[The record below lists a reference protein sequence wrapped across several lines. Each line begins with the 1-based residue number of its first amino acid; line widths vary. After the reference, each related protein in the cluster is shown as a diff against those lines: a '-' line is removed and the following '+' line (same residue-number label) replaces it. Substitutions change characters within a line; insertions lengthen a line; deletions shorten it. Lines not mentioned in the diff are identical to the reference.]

1 LPMEFN
7 SLVFLFLFLPLA
19 LLFHFILRP
28 EARKISLV
36 VISLFF
42 YSWGEGEHL
51 LLLILLLIIN
61 YYLAGFIE
69 KQKNVKKKKQI
80 FISAISFNLILLV
93 GFKYSYFLA
102 ENSGIHLKPFP
113 IPIGISFITF
123 MFISYLVDVYRQTA
137 ATTAGFSEFA
147 LYISFFPKLISGPI
161 TLYHRFYPQIKKQS
175 ISTADFSE
183 GIRRF
188 ILGLGKKVL
197 IADYLSISVNCIFS
211 IPSQE
216 LNASLAWLGIV
227 NYTLQIYFDFSGYSD
242 MAIGL
247 GKMLGFTIPENFN
260 FPYLSASIKEFWKRW
275 HITLGEWLQ
284 NYLFLPIAYGILRR
298 IPRKRLLGIR
308 TEHWAYHAGIFTTF
322 LLCGIWHGANWTFMA
337 WGVYYGILLMV
348 EHAGW
353 GKFMKKRMPRIIRIL
368 YSLLLVMFGWVI
380 FRSPNL
386 PYAFGYIRALLGQG
400 GGDGTL
406 FYPALYLSS
415 KLWVMMIIGI
425 VGSFPVMGQLHAR
438 MKSSLDRMPTT
449 STRCRIVFCHG
460 YNLVSSLF
468 LTAVILASVMVMAT
482 GTFNAFIYFR
492 F

>member
-1 LPMEFN
+1 MEFN
-7 SLVFLFLFLPLA
+7 SLIFLFLFLPLA
-19 LLFHFILRP
+19 LLFHFVLKP
-28 EARKISLV
+28 EARNIYLV

-61 YYLAGFIE
+61 YYLAGKIE
-69 KQKNVKKKKQI
+69 KQRNTVRKKHI
-80 FISAISFNLILLV
+80 FIASVSFNLFILI
-93 GFKYSYFLA
+93 GYKYSHFLA
-102 ENSGIHLKPFP
+102 DNSGIHLKPFP

-123 MFISYLVDVYRQTA
+123 LFISYLVDVYRQTA
-137 ATTAGFSEFA
+137 ATAAGFSEFA

-161 TLYHRFYPQIKKQS
+161 TLYHRFYPEIKKQS
-175 ISTADFSE
+175 ISTADFSD
-183 GIRRF
+183 GVRRF

-197 IADYLSISVNCIFS
+197 IADYLSISVNGIFS
-211 IPSQE
+211 IPAQN
-216 LNASLAWLGIV
+216 LNAPLAWLGIV

-260 FPYLSASIKEFWKRW
+260 FPYLSTSIKEFWKRW

-284 NYLFLPIAYGILRR
+284 NYLFLPIAYGILRHT
-298 IPRKRLLGIR
+298 PRKQLLGIR
-308 TEHWAYHAGIFTTF
+308 TEHWAYHAGIFATF

-368 YSLLLVMFGWVI
+368 YALLLVMFGWVI

-386 PYAFGYIRALLGQG
+386 PYAFGYIRALLGLG
-400 GGDGTL
+400 SGDGTL
-406 FYPALYLSS
+406 FCPALYLSR
-415 KLWVMMIIGI
+415 KLWVVMIIGI
-425 VGSFPVMGQLHAR
+425 AGSFPVMGQLHVR
-438 MKSSLDRMPTT
+438 LKSRLDRIPAT
-449 STRCRIVFCHG
+449 STRFQSLLRHG
-460 YNLVSSLF
+460 YNLMYSLF
-468 LTAVILASVMVMAT
+468 LTAVILVSVMVLT
-482 GTFNAFIYFR
+482 SSTHDAFIYFK